1 MWGGDR
7 SVADM
12 LPYDSAVL
20 AFYQGIIGGPISP
33 RLGELDPQF
42 FQHCATIRL
51 INSEPLSQ
59 WKPSKRNGNGWSI
72 AIGTGIRC
80 LSEMVSTQP
89 TTCHCVTVSTALM
102 WNNPASPSWLPWCTV
117 STRRL
122 PRLRML
128 RAHTLAT
135 VDCRVAQAINV
146 GNRDA
151 GQSHRLLFPEHF
163 MLPLHHS
170 PNRRTGQ
177 VFMRGVHTG
186 QQGDVCRRV
195 PSRKDRPDKLVC
207 AGHAWSS
214 SSVRSIA
221 STALG
226 SVRSSLLENGAR
238 SLFGL
243 G

>member
-1 MWGGDR
+1 MDYEFR
-7 SVADM
+7 IKLLETD
-12 LPYDSAVL
+12 
-20 AFYQGIIGGPISP
+20 
-33 RLGELDPQF
+33 
-42 FQHCATIRL
+42 
-51 INSEPLSQ
+51 
-59 WKPSKRNGNGWSI
+59 
-72 AIGTGIRC
+72 
-80 LSEMVSTQP
+80 
-89 TTCHCVTVSTALM
+89 LM
-102 WNNPASPSWLPWCTV
+102 
-117 STRRL
+117 
-122 PRLRML
+122 
-128 RAHTLAT
+128 
-135 VDCRVAQAINV
+135 

-163 MLPLHHS
+163 MLPSHHS

-195 PSRKDRPDKLVC
+195 PSRKARPDKLVC
-207 AGHAWSS
+207 AGNAWSS